1 MKSFLYGIIFYS
13 FFIIS
18 YEILVNVFLYLSL
31 ALKLDDLSILCLIG
45 IIMLSYLYLF
55 LKLKTPKHI
64 HYILYIIMFIALGIV
79 NFNAGTLNNRLFNRK
94 TVFIGIKYCRT
105 LFFVLFITISYLKII
120 IISKK
125 NQEKRNCSH
134 GD

>member
-55 LKLKTPKHI
+55 LKLKTPKHS

-79 NFNAGTLNNRLFNRK
+79 NFNAGTLNNILFNRK

-125 NQEKRNCSH
+125 KQEKRNCSH